1 MTMLEK
7 WTAYAKSQEGAE
19 RLASLY
25 GRDENTLAAQR
36 VRYAKLIERHEA
48 RFGRADGDICF
59 FSAPGRTEIGG
70 NHTDHNLGRV
80 LAAAVNLDTV
90 AAVTKSADGVIV
102 VDSEGYRPITVDTA
116 DLSVRE
122 DELGTTAAL
131 IRGVAARMTE
141 LGYKVGGFHA
151 AVTSNVLRGS
161 GLSSSAAFE
170 VLMAAILDGL
180 YNGWVLDAKER
191 AQIAQRA
198 ENLHFGKPCGLMDQ
212 MASSVGGLVT
222 IDFKDPTPVVEAL
235 PYDFKAKGYSLVVVN
250 TGGDHGDLTDDYAAI
265 PAEMKAVAAQFGRK
279 VLREIDP
286 AEMEAA
292 IPKLRGKVS
301 DRAILR
307 ALHFYDDNARVP
319 MQVAALRQDDLGA
332 FLSLVIE
339 SGESSWKLL
348 QNVYARPLE
357 EQMALALELSRR
369 VLKGSGAW
377 RVHGGGFAG
386 TIQAFVPD
394 SLLDAYVK
402 KLEAS
407 FGADACTVLSIR
419 PEGAVMMEVR

>member
-36 VRYAKLIERHEA
+36 VRYAKLIERHEV

-319 MQVAALRQDDLGA
+319 MQVAALRKDDLGA

-394 SLLDAYVK
+394 NLLDAYVK

-407 FGADACTVLSIR
+407 FGAGACTVLSIR

>member
-7 WTAYAKSQEGAE
+7 WASYAKSQAGAA
-19 RLASLY
+19 RLENLY
-25 GRDENTLAAQR
+25 GKGACATQAA
-36 VRYAKLIERHEA
+36 RYARLIERHEA
-48 RFGRADGDICF
+48 RFGKADGEICF

-90 AAVTKSADGVIV
+90 AAVTKAADGVIV

-116 DLSVRE
+116 DLSVKE
-122 DELGTTAAL
+122 NELGTTAAL
-131 IRGVAARMTE
+131 IRGVAARMKE
-141 LGYKVGGFHA
+141 LGYRIGGFHA
-151 AVTSNVLRGS
+151 AVTSSVLRGS

-180 YNGWVLDAKER
+180 YNGWALDAKAR

-222 IDFKDPTPVVEAL
+222 IDFENPDPSVEAL
-235 PYDFKAKGYSLVVVN
+235 SYDFKAKGYSLVVVN
-250 TGGDHGDLTDDYAAI
+250 TGGDHGDLTEAYAAI
-265 PAEMKAVAAQFGRK
+265 RSEMEGVAAQFGKR
-279 VLREIDP
+279 VLREVKP
-286 AEMEAA
+286 AELEGA
-292 IPKLRGKVS
+292 IPRLRGKVS

-307 ALHFYDDNARVP
+307 ALHFYDDNARVTA
-319 MQVAALRQDDLGA
+319 QVASLRADDLNS
-332 FLSLVIE
+332 FLRLIVE
-339 SGESSWKLL
+339 SGESSWMLL
-348 QNVYARPLE
+348 QNVWASAQE
-357 EQMALALELSRR
+357 QQMALALELSHR
-369 VLKGSGAW
+369 VLKGRGAW

-394 SLLDAYVK
+394 DLLDAYVK

-407 FGADACTVLSIR
+407 YGKGACTVLSIR
-419 PEGAVMMEVR
+419 PEGAAMVEVRG

>member
-7 WTAYAKSQEGAE
+7 WTAYAKSGEGAA
-19 RLASLY
+19 RLATLY
-25 GRDENTLAAQR
+25 GGNENALAEQR
-36 VRYAKLIERHEA
+36 ARYAKLIERHEA
-48 RFGRADGDICF
+48 RFGKADGDICF

-131 IRGVAARMTE
+131 IRGVAARMAE
-141 LGYKVGGFHA
+141 LGYKGGGFHA
-151 AVTSNVLRGS
+151 TVTSNVLRGS

-265 PAEMKAVAAQFGRK
+265 PAEMKAVAAQFGKK

-286 AEMEAA
+286 AEMETA

-319 MQVAALRQDDLGA
+319 MQVAALREDELDV

-348 QNVYARPLE
+348 QNVYARAQE

-369 VLKGSGAW
+369 LLGGRGAW

-394 SLLDAYVK
+394 GLLDAYVK

-407 FGADACTVLSIR
+407 FGAGACTVLSIR
-419 PEGAVMMEVR
+419 PEGAVMMEI

>member
-36 VRYAKLIERHEA
+36 ARYAKLIERHEA
-48 RFGRADGDICF
+48 RFGRTDGDICF

-279 VLREIDP
+279 VLREIAP

-319 MQVAALRQDDLGA
+319 MQVAALRQDNLGA

-407 FGADACTVLSIR
+407 FGAGACTVLSIR

>member
-7 WTAYAKSQEGAE
+7 WTAYAKSGEGAA
-19 RLASLY
+19 RLATLY
-25 GRDENTLAAQR
+25 GGNENALAEQR
-36 VRYAKLIERHEA
+36 ARYAKLIERHEA
-48 RFGRADGDICF
+48 RFGKADGDICF

-131 IRGVAARMTE
+131 IRGVAARMAE

-151 AVTSNVLRGS
+151 TVTSNVLRGS

-265 PAEMKAVAAQFGRK
+265 PAEMKAVAAQFGKK

-319 MQVAALRQDDLGA
+319 MQVAALREDELDA

-348 QNVYARPLE
+348 QNVYARAQE

-369 VLKGSGAW
+369 VLGGRGAW

-394 SLLDAYVK
+394 GLLDAYVE

-407 FGADACTVLSIR
+407 FGAGACTVLSIR
-419 PEGAVMMEVR
+419 PEGAVMMEI

>member
-7 WTAYAKSQEGAE
+7 WTAYAKSQEDAE

-407 FGADACTVLSIR
+407 FGASACTVLSIR

>member
-131 IRGVAARMTE
+131 IRGVAVRMTE

-319 MQVAALRQDDLGA
+319 MQVAALRKDDLSA

-369 VLKGSGAW
+369 VLKGRGAW

-407 FGADACTVLSIR
+407 FGAGACTVLSIR

>member
-25 GRDENTLAAQR
+25 GRDENTLTAQR
-36 VRYAKLIERHEA
+36 ARYAKLIERHEA

-141 LGYKVGGFHA
+141 LGYRVGGFHA

-191 AQIAQRA
+191 AQVAQRA

-319 MQVAALRQDDLGA
+319 LQVEALRKDDLGA

-348 QNVYARPLE
+348 QNVYARAQE

-407 FGADACTVLSIR
+407 FGAGACTVLSIR

>member
-7 WTAYAKSQEGAE
+7 WTAYAKSGEGAA
-19 RLASLY
+19 RLATLY
-25 GRDENTLAAQR
+25 GGNENALAEQR
-36 VRYAKLIERHEA
+36 ARYAKLIERHEA
-48 RFGRADGDICF
+48 RFGKADGDICF

-90 AAVTKSADGVIV
+90 AAVTKSVDGMIV

-116 DLSVRE
+116 DLSVCE

-131 IRGVAARMTE
+131 VRGVAARMAE

-151 AVTSNVLRGS
+151 TVTSNVLRGS

-265 PAEMKAVAAQFGRK
+265 PAEMKAVAAQFGKK

-286 AEMEAA
+286 AEMETA

-319 MQVAALRQDDLGA
+319 MQVTALREDELDA

-348 QNVYARPLE
+348 QNVYARAQE

-369 VLKGSGAW
+369 VLGGRGAW

-394 SLLDAYVK
+394 GLLDAYVK

-407 FGADACTVLSIR
+407 FGAGACTVLSIR
-419 PEGAVMMEVR
+419 PEGAVMMEI

>member
-7 WTAYAKSQEGAE
+7 WTAYAKSQAGAE
-19 RLASLY
+19 RLATLY
-25 GRDENTLAAQR
+25 GGNENALAEQR
-36 VRYAKLIERHEA
+36 ARYAKLIERHEA
-48 RFGRADGDICF
+48 RFGKADGDICF

-131 IRGVAARMTE
+131 IRGVAARMAE

-319 MQVAALRQDDLGA
+319 MQVAALRGDELDA

-348 QNVYARPLE
+348 QNVYARAQE

-369 VLKGSGAW
+369 VLRGRGAW

-394 SLLDAYVK
+394 DLLGAYVK

-407 FGADACTVLSIR
+407 FGAGACAVLSIR
-419 PEGAVMMEVR
+419 PEGAVMMEAR

>member
-116 DLSVRE
+116 DMSVRE

-407 FGADACTVLSIR
+407 FGAGACTVLSIR

>member
-407 FGADACTVLSIR
+407 FGAGACTVLSIR

>member
-36 VRYAKLIERHEA
+36 ARYAKLIERHEA

-319 MQVAALRQDDLGA
+319 MQVAALRKDDLGA

-407 FGADACTVLSIR
+407 FGAGACTVLSIR

>member
-7 WTAYAKSQEGAE
+7 WAHYAKSEEVAA
-19 RLASLY
+19 RLESLY
-25 GRDENTLAAQR
+25 GRGACAAQTA
-36 VRYAKLIERHEA
+36 RYAKLIERHEA
-48 RFGRADGDICF
+48 RFGKADGEICF

-90 AAVTKSADGVIV
+90 AAVTKASDGVII
-102 VDSEGYRPITVDTA
+102 VDSEGYRPITVDTS
-116 DLSVRE
+116 DLGVQES
-122 DELGTTAAL
+122 ELGTTAAL
-131 IRGVAARMTE
+131 IRGVAARMKE
-141 LGYKVGGFHA
+141 LGYRIGGFHA
-151 AVTSNVLRGS
+151 VVTSSVLRGS

-180 YNGWVLDAKER
+180 YNDWVLSAKER

-222 IDFKDPTPVVEAL
+222 IDFQNPDPSVEAL
-235 PYDFKAKGYSLVVVN
+235 SYDFKAKGYSLVVVN
-250 TGGDHGDLTDDYAAI
+250 TGGDHGDLTEAYASI
-265 PAEMKAVAAQFGRK
+265 RSEMESVAAQFGKR
-279 VLREIDP
+279 VRREVDP
-286 AEMEAA
+286 AEMEDA
-292 IPKLRGKVS
+292 IAQLRGKVS

-307 ALHFYDDNARVP
+307 ALHFYDDNARVSL
-319 MQVAALRQDDLGA
+319 QVAALKADDLDA
-332 FLSLVIE
+332 FLKLIVE
-339 SGESSWKLL
+339 SGESSWMLL
-348 QNVYARPLE
+348 QNVWASAKE
-357 EQMALALELSRR
+357 QQMALALELSHR
-369 VLKGSGAW
+369 VLKGRGAW

-394 SLLDAYVK
+394 ELLDVYVN

-407 FGADACTVLSIR
+407 YGEGACTVLSIR

>member
-122 DELGTTAAL
+122 DDLGTTAAL

-407 FGADACTVLSIR
+407 FGAGACTVLSIR